1 VMPPAWWDSQRAA
14 GGACAASSAEPPPRP
29 PAPAPWVYS
38 GASGGGAGALPPVPT
53 VPKPPAALPS
63 ASSAAVAELQ
73 QQQQPLWERA
83 QAATTSAFDAQLRR
97 IAHACEKRGIDVRS
111 AFHAFDA
118 NGDGFLSPPEFR
130 HALTQL
136 RLGLSDDELAWL
148 LSRLDINADGMVSYE
163 EFLTHLFRSAHDPS
177 IARVGPA
184 FVEHF
189 ATRDESARTMWQ
201 KVAQAFRD
209 RGVPLRQVFAL
220 FDGDGDG
227 VISREELFDAFK
239 LMQLGLSE
247 VDAEHLMRDI
257 DVNED
262 GQVSI
267 HEFANRLQ

>member
-1 VMPPAWWDSQRAA
+1 M
-14 GGACAASSAEPPPRP
+14 
-29 PAPAPWVYS
+29 
-38 GASGGGAGALPPVPT
+38 PPVPT
-53 VPKPPAALPS
+53 VPKLRE
-63 ASSAAVAELQ
+63 ASPGAVAEQ

-97 IAHACEKRGIDVRS
+97 IAQACEKRGVDIRS

-136 RLGLSDDELAWL
+136 RLGLSDDEMAWM

-177 IARVGPA
+177 MARVGTA

-189 ATRDESARTMWQ
+189 AARDESARTLWQ
-201 KVAQAFRD
+201 KVASAFRD

-220 FDGDGDG
+220 FDRDGDG

-247 VDAEHLMRDI
+247 VDAERLMRDI